1 MPRGEAASAWDNR
14 GGIAVG
20 NDARIGLEAV
30 ILLGVTIGDGAIIG
44 ARAVVKK
51 DVPPYTIVGGVPAKM
66 IRRRFDDSMIA
77 ALEAIRWWG
86 WEKACVRRAI
96 PTIKAGDIF
105 SAQKNVSAGGG
116 GKSSAAFR
124 WGRVRADYEHFIRNS
139 RNLSVF
145 SAKIKMLRFLTGY

>member
-1 MPRGEAASAWDNR
+1 MPRGEAASEWDNR

-20 NDARIGLEAV
+20 NDVWIGLEAV

-77 ALEAIRWWG
+77 ALEAIRWW
-86 WEKACVRRAI
+86 
-96 PTIKAGDIF
+96 D
-105 SAQKNVSAGGG
+105 
-116 GKSSAAFR
+116 
-124 WGRVRADYEHFIRNS
+124 
-139 RNLSVF
+139 
-145 SAKIKMLRFLTGY
+145 

>member
-1 MPRGEAASAWDNR
+1 MPRGEAASEWDNR

-20 NDARIGLEAV
+20 NDVWIGLEAV
-30 ILLGVTIGDGAIIG
+30 ILLGVTIGNGAIIG

-86 WEKACVRRAI
+86 WEKACARRAI
-96 PTIKAGDIF
+96 PTIKAGDIL
-105 SAQKNVSAGGG
+105 ALK
-116 GKSSAAFR
+116 R
-124 WGRVRADYEHFIRNS
+124 
-139 RNLSVF
+139 
-145 SAKIKMLRFLTGY
+145 M